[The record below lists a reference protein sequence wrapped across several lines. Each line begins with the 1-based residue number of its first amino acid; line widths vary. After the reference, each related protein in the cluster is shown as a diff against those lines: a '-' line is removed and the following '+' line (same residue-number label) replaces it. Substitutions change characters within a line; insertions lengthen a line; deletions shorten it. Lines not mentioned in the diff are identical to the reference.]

1 MEHCS
6 VTSMIRGGKR
16 VSKETEK
23 ASFETALKELE
34 EIVKQLEQEDIPLE
48 KAMKFYE
55 KGMKLS
61 KQCNDMLEAAEEKMT
76 VILQN
81 DNTTKPFDAQGE

>member
-1 MEHCS
+1 
-6 VTSMIRGGKR
+6 MIRGGKG
-16 VSKETEK
+16 VPKENEK
-23 ASFETALKELE
+23 VSFETALKELE
-34 EIVKQLEQEDIPLE
+34 EIVQQLEQDDVPLE

-61 KQCNDMLEAAEEKMT
+61 KQCNDMLESAEEKMT

-81 DNTTKPFDAQGE
+81 DNTTKPFDTQGE